1 MKTGSQ
7 KVQLHLVLVAAAAG
21 SIRQSEAVQRRVGRE
36 EHCAGSTCC
45 QIIAVPEDSRSW
57 FCVWYVVLLVVAVPT
72 PTAAAP
78 AVHST
83 TTAAAACHSSC
94 CWCACL
100 PQLLLLLAPTTLL
113 PQNVTPQLAPGSEP
127 GVASFGVACYV
138 SCRRTSF
145 ETSLHEHVAVAPLAV
160 CVWVSV
166 CVACVSQQALPTVEI
181 QLEPLSRRAA

>member
-21 SIRQSEAVQRRVGRE
+21 SIRQSEAVQREGGRE
-36 EHCAGSTCC
+36 ERCAGSTCC

-72 PTAAAP
+72 PTAAP
-78 AVHST
+78 
-83 TTAAAACHSSC
+83 AAAACHSSC
-94 CWCACL
+94 CWCACLL

-113 PQNVTPQLAPGSEP
+113 PQNVTPQLAHGSEP
-127 GVASFGVACYV
+127 GVASFGVASSV

-145 ETSLHEHVAVAPLAV
+145 ETLLHEHVAVAPLAV
-160 CVWVSV
+160 CVCV